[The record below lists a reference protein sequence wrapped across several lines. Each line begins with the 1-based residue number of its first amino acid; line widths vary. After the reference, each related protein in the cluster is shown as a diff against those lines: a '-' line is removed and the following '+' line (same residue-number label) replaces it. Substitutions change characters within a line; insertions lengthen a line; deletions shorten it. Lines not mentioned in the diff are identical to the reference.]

1 MFKSVPAP
9 PKTKKKKSAKVK
21 EKIIKKQRWGE
32 H

>member
-9 PKTKKKKSAKVK
+9 PKDKNKSAKE